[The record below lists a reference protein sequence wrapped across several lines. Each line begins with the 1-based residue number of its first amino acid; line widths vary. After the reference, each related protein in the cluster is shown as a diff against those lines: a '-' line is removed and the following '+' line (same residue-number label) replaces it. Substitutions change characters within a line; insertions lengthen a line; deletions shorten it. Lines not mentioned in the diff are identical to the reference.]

1 MPVPFVLNARVRI
14 CEGNQVSED
23 AFRRRTYS
31 AGTKIF
37 EEGEQGSH
45 AFLIERGRV
54 QISANRRGSDFAI
67 AMLGPGELF
76 GELAL
81 IDDKCRSATAT
92 AVEETELVAI
102 GHKQLTRKLDR
113 ADPMLALLLRVMLK
127 RLRWS
132 LHQVLGQESTGYG
145 GDEQADTT
153 RDRSLEHAAED
164 AISQIKRVY
173 ELDLAIEHRDFELF
187 YQPIIRCSNGEV
199 AGFEALI
206 RWRHS
211 ERGLLLPV
219 HFIALA
225 EETGLIVPLGL
236 WILEQACSDLQL
248 FREHS
253 LHVDPHRP
261 PLFVSVNLS
270 ASQLKN
276 RDEIEQLSDLLK
288 RLGSKAESLKLEI
301 TESVLIETPKLFS
314 DVLADLK
321 RRGITLAIDD
331 FGTGYSSLSYLHHLP
346 VDTIKIDRSF
356 GQTMLE
362 SYSSLQVVRAVIG
375 LASELGIDV
384 VAEGVVSVN
393 QFQRLR
399 ELGCGSVQGFLFSEA
414 LPVGEALSFLE
425 KRVDLDFE
433 NIGAPGSLLR

>member
-1 MPVPFVLNARVRI
+1 
-14 CEGNQVSED
+14 
-23 AFRRRTYS
+23 
-31 AGTKIF
+31 
-37 EEGEQGSH
+37 
-45 AFLIERGRV
+45 
-54 QISANRRGSDFAI
+54 
-67 AMLGPGELF
+67 
-76 GELAL
+76 
-81 IDDKCRSATAT
+81 
-92 AVEETELVAI
+92 
-102 GHKQLTRKLDR
+102 
-113 ADPMLALLLRVMLK
+113 
-127 RLRWS
+127 
-132 LHQVLGQESTGYG
+132 
-145 GDEQADTT
+145 
-153 RDRSLEHAAED
+153 
-164 AISQIKRVY
+164 
-173 ELDLAIEHRDFELF
+173 
-187 YQPIIRCSNGEV
+187 
-199 AGFEALI
+199 
-206 RWRHS
+206 
-211 ERGLLLPV
+211 
-219 HFIALA
+219 
-225 EETGLIVPLGL
+225 
-236 WILEQACSDLQL
+236 
-248 FREHS
+248 
-253 LHVDPHRP
+253 
-261 PLFVSVNLS
+261 
-270 ASQLKN
+270 
-276 RDEIEQLSDLLK
+276 
-288 RLGSKAESLKLEI
+288 LKLEI